1 MKPTLAQAVEP
12 TEAEWR
18 TRFVFPAMVRK
29 DRLENEKLTIEE
41 LIEESEDQL
50 LEAFAYFLCL
60 SPERQAGCSRQFKDG
75 LERVKALRE
84 NNH

>member
-50 LEAFAYFLCL
+50 LEVLVARTASGLL
-60 SPERQAGCSRQFKDG
+60 SPI
-75 LERVKALRE
+75 
-84 NNH
+84 